1 VYYPTGEVRLADLL
15 GCVPGRPGPR
25 PELAG
30 HLRGRR
36 RGSRAGRITNHHT
49 EQALMGIPVRCPG
62 QGIPEDG
69 GVFAHEHD
77 RSTAGR
83 QS

>member
-1 VYYPTGEVRLADLL
+1 
-15 GCVPGRPGPR
+15 
-25 PELAG
+25 
-30 HLRGRR
+30 
-36 RGSRAGRITNHHT
+36 
-49 EQALMGIPVRCPG
+49 MGIPVRCPG

-83 QS
+83 QT